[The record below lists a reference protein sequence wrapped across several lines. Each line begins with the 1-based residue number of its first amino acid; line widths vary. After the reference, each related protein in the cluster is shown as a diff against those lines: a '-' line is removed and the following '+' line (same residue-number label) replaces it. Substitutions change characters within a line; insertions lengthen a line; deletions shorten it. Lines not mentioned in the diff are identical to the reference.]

1 MKIKPTYVLLL
12 AMLLLSVTMESQVG
26 IKTQN
31 PQATL
36 DVNGDVRV
44 EKKLYLENP
53 GDFGI
58 IRGSNLLIQKTD
70 LQIAQYDIEISKYGP
85 INYAQFI
92 FENVGDPG
100 ITSYD
105 TKISTQDY
113 LVTVQGY
120 YFLQNGNNATS
131 VVSYSNNGNDY
142 VEGYQIYAYKNPATN
157 TWFIKAVINNGGF
170 RNNAENINVD
180 MYLNLIIFRNRFI
193 AKQIPNRVVSLNGN
207 ATGTAPLPA
216 GF

>member
-1 MKIKPTYVLLL
+1 MKIKPIYVPFL
-12 AMLLLSVTMESQVG
+12 AMLLLSFIMEGQVG

-100 ITSYD
+100 ITFYD
-105 TKISTQDY
+105 TKISTEDY

-120 YFLQNGNNATS
+120 YFLENGTNATS
-131 VVSYSNNGNDY
+131 VVSYSDNGDDY
-142 VEGYQIYAYKNPATN
+142 VEGYQIYAYKSPATN

-170 RNNAENINVD
+170 RNSTEVINVD
-180 MYLNLIIFRNRFI
+180 MYLNLIIYRNRFI
-193 AKQIPNRVVSLNGN
+193 AKQITNRVVNLGGS
-207 ATGTAPLPA
+207 ATGTAALPA

>member
-1 MKIKPTYVLLL
+1 MKIKPTCLTLI
-12 AMLLLSVTMESQVG
+12 ATFLLSFIMEGQVG

-70 LQIAQYDIEISKYGP
+70 LQIAQYDIEVSKYGP

-100 ITSYD
+100 VTSYD
-105 TKISTQDY
+105 TKISIHDY

-120 YFLQNGNNATS
+120 YFLQNGNNNTS
-131 VVSYSNNGNDY
+131 VVSYSNSGDDY
-142 VEGYQIYAYKNPATN
+142 VEGYQIYAYKNTTTK

-170 RNNAENINVD
+170 RTSSEIINVD

-193 AKQIPNRVVSLNGN
+193 AKQIPDRVVSLDGN
-207 ATGTAPLPA
+207 ATGTAALPA

>member
-12 AMLLLSVTMESQVG
+12 VMLLLSVTMESQVG

-170 RNNAENINVD
+170 RNNPENINVD

>member
-1 MKIKPTYVLLL
+1 MKIKPTYVPFL
-12 AMLLLSVTMESQVG
+12 AMHLLSFIMEGQVG

-100 ITSYD
+100 ITFYD
-105 TKISTQDY
+105 TKISTEHY

-120 YFLQNGNNATS
+120 YFLENGTNATS
-131 VVSYSNNGNDY
+131 VVSYSDNGDDY
-142 VEGYQIYAYKNPATN
+142 VEGYQIYAYKSPATN

-170 RNNAENINVD
+170 RNSTEVINVD
-180 MYLNLIIFRNRFI
+180 MYLNLIIYRNRFI
-193 AKQIPNRVVSLNGN
+193 AKQITNRVVNLGGS
-207 ATGTAPLPA
+207 ATGTAALPA